1 MIIMKPMIRS
11 NWLTAAGLL
20 LALPAAWLICI
31 SVLKYGLHINE
42 PFDASQPLL
51 ERWGIKESFG
61 WNINLLILTGPVVCF
76 LLSVFQV
83 LKIRWEFSKKDLHF
97 SFTVHK
103 RWFPI
108 LVGAFSLG
116 LLAVLFFY
124 LLGENCNC

>member
-1 MIIMKPMIRS
+1 MKPMIRS
-11 NWLTAAGLL
+11 NWLTATGLL

-31 SVLKYGLHINE
+31 SVLKYGLHVNE

-51 ERWGIKESFG
+51 ERWGIKESLG
-61 WNINLLILTGPVVCF
+61 WNVNLLILLGPVFCF

-83 LKIRWEFSKKDLHF
+83 LKIKWEFSKEDFNF

-103 RWFPI
+103 RWFPM
-108 LVGAFSLG
+108 LVGVFSIG
-116 LLAVLFFY
+116 LLAILFFY